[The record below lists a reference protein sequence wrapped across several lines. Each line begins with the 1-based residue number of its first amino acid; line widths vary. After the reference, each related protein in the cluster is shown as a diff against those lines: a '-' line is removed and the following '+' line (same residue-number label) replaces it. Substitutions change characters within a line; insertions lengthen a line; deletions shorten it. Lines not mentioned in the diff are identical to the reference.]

1 MRMLLSCVLLAACGP
16 IYSQPQPPA
25 EPPATA
31 PQGGPPGASDPY
43 APPPEQAPTTAQG
56 EPPMLAP
63 PAQPAR
69 PAAPRPPP
77 RDAAPALSA
86 DTQALVDAH
95 NAARARHCAAPL
107 TWSPQLAAAA
117 SRWANSLRDHN
128 CAFEHSP
135 NNTFGENLAGG
146 TTGYLDG
153 NAVVAMWYDEA
164 KQYDFRSGAF
174 SMQTGHFTQVVWRGT
189 TQLGCARSTCGAQN
203 QDIWVCE
210 YDPAGNWEGQ
220 FRENVLPTTCH

>member
-1 MRMLLSCVLLAACGP
+1 MLLSSVLIAACGP
-16 IYSQPQPPA
+16 IYAQPQPPA
-25 EPPATA
+25 EPPPPTA
-31 PQGGPPGASDPY
+31 PQGGPPGASDPDGPPQG
-43 APPPEQAPTTAQG
+43 PPPATAQG
-56 EPPMLAP
+56 EAPMQAP
-63 PAQPAR
+63 PGPPA
-69 PAAPRPPP
+69 PP
-77 RDAAPALSA
+77 RSATPALSA

-117 SRWANSLRDHN
+117 AKWANNLRDRN

-135 NNTFGENLAGG
+135 NNNYGENLAGG

-153 NAVVAMWYDEA
+153 NGVVAMWYAEGA
-164 KQYDFRSGAF
+164 QYDFKSGAF

-220 FRENVLPTTCH
+220 FRENVLPKGCR